1 VVAGSIFS
9 LIFCAMVFLENGVAG
24 RDRHRT
30 AKSETLQMW
39 RIVVVL
45 MADQVSMENKCNGR
59 RTSGAWVRVLVFAF
73 NTFVLFHNIHFI
85 IPPPLLWQNFGFI
98 VSAFLSRTTQRQQQ
112 GRYKRPQSA

>member
-1 VVAGSIFS
+1 MLLWLLALFFVRWFFLMVS
-9 LIFCAMVFLENGVAG
+9 LLAQGEAIQA
-24 RDRHRT
+24 

-73 NTFVLFHNIHFI
+73 NAFVLFHSIRFI
-85 IPPPLLWQNFGFI
+85 IPPPLLRQNFGFI
-98 VSAFLSRTTQRQQQ
+98 VPIF
-112 GRYKRPQSA
+112 